1 MATKQSYKISGMT
14 CAACAARIEK
24 IINKLP
30 GITKA
35 NVNFAVEKATVEFDD
50 ALVDTNAICDAVKKL
65 GYGIEK
71 EDDQSHSRTE
81 LKISGM
87 SCAACSAKIEKK
99 LGKTEGVIKA
109 AVNFATEK
117 ANIEYDPSRIKAS
130 DLIRIIESLGY
141 KAEKAQEVAT
151 DREKEQR
158 EKEIRRLKYEL
169 IASAILSFPL
179 VLAMIVMMVHIDIP
193 LLHNEYF
200 QLIVTTPVQF
210 IIGFRFYKNAFHA
223 LKARSANMDV
233 LIALGT
239 SAAYFFSIYN
249 AFFQPLKEGMMMK
262 ELYFEAAAVII
273 TLILLGK
280 YLEAVAKGKTS
291 EAIKKLMGLQAKT
304 ARVIRNGIE
313 EDISIDEVIVGD
325 IVVVRPGEKV
335 PCDGQVLEGNS
346 SIDESMLTG
355 ESLPVEKKV
364 GDTVIG
370 ATINKFGTF
379 KFEATKVGKDTA
391 LSQIIKMVEDAQG
404 SKAPIQKIADQV
416 SGVFVPIVVVI
427 AVLTFLIWY
436 LVFGDFTHAM
446 ISAVSVL
453 VIACPCAL
461 GLATPTAIMV
471 GTGKGAENGIL
482 IKGGEHLEMAYKLN
496 SVVLDKTGTITKGQ
510 PEVTDIVQLGNMNK
524 EEILRIS
531 AISEKSS
538 EHPLGVAIY
547 EKGKSTFGNLSDPDK
562 FEAIPGR
569 GIMSVIGDKLV
580 YIGTRKLMAE
590 KGLNTANIESMIA
603 RLEDEGK
610 TAMLMA
616 VNDRME
622 AIIAVADT
630 VKEYSKEAIQDLQK
644 MGIEVYMITGDN
656 KRTANAIAKQV
667 GIKNVLAEVLPENK
681 AEEVEKLKSQGKVV
695 GMVGDGINDAPALAT
710 ADIGMAIGTGTDVA
724 IEAADITLMRGDL
737 RSIPTAIRLSKKT
750 MNKIKQNLFWAF
762 IYNIIG
768 IPFAAL
774 GLLSPIIAGGA
785 MAFSSV
791 SVVTNSLS
799 LKRFKAFKG
808 SKASDSY
815 GNLDAPRRSA
825 ASGVLAFSLVVIIVL
840 GASFLGYN
848 YIKNGTMSTHT
859 SGHPKQ
865 ASTAPKNEAKQ
876 PKEQQA
882 NTTASDHQNQS
893 SQNSHTNNNS
903 QSSHTNNNMKGMSHT
918 ASDTSTTVVDM
929 THTNLIIQN
938 KESLNKAVNKIN
950 EALRLMTM
958 DPNSPDT
965 GQRDSMK
972 TMQNMGITYDQNKM
986 TELHNSL
993 SKVATGMVILERIDS
1008 ELETQA
1014 STVFSTQN
1022 PLQYYLNQYS
1032 MTLYNKNKLQEAIN
1046 NINAVANLVNINPY
1060 VSSSGLVY
1068 DKDRMN
1074 QVHQSMKVLA
1084 EGVVELSQLN
1094 DDLTRQ
1100 TINLANTIQGYSQN

>member
-1 MATKQSYKISGMT
+1 VIRKESYRVTGMS

-30 GITKA
+30 GIAKV

-50 ALVDTNAICDAVKKL
+50 VSVDSDKIIEAVKKL
-65 GYGIEK
+65 GFGFEK
-71 EDDQSHSRTE
+71 EVVQENSSIE

-87 SCAACSAKIEKK
+87 SCAACSAKIERK

-109 AVNFATEK
+109 SVNLATEK
-117 ANIEYDPSRIKAS
+117 ANIQYDPSKIKAS
-130 DLIRIIESLGY
+130 DIIKIIEFLGY
-141 KAEKAQEVAT
+141 KAKKAQEMAA

-158 EKEIRRLKYEL
+158 EKEIKRLRFEL
-169 IASAILSFPL
+169 IASAILSSPL
-179 VLAMIVMMVHIDIP
+179 ILAMVAMLLHIDIAF
-193 LLHNEYF
+193 LHNEYF
-200 QLIVTTPVQF
+200 QLAVATPVQF
-210 IIGFRFYKNAFHA
+210 VIGFRFYRNAFHA
-223 LKARSANMDV
+223 LKAKSANMDV
-233 LIALGT
+233 LISLGT

-249 AFFQPLKEGMMMK
+249 AFFVPHGEGMMK

-304 ARVIRNGIE
+304 ARVIRNGVE
-313 EDISIDEVIVGD
+313 EDVSIEDVVVGD

-335 PCDGQVLEGNS
+335 PCDGKVLEGNS
-346 SIDESMLTG
+346 SVDESMLTG

-364 GDTVIG
+364 GDIVIG

-379 KFEATKVGKDTA
+379 KFEASKVGKDTA

-404 SKAPIQKIADQV
+404 SKAPIQKIADRV
-416 SGVFVPIVVVI
+416 SGIFVPAVVGI

-436 LVFGDFTHAM
+436 LVVDDFTSAM

-482 IKGGEHLEMAYKLN
+482 IKGGEHLETAYKLN
-496 SVVLDKTGTITKGQ
+496 SIVLDKTGTITKGE
-510 PEVTDIVQLGNMNK
+510 PEVTDVVILGSISK
-524 EEILRIS
+524 DEIMKLS

-547 EKGKSTFGNLSDPDK
+547 EKGKSVYGNLSDPDR

-569 GIMSVIGDKLV
+569 GIKSVIGNNEI
-580 YIGTRKLMAE
+580 YIGTRKLMAQI
-590 KGLNTANIESMIA
+590 GLDTTDIEATIA
-603 RLEDEGK
+603 KLEDEGK
-610 TAMLMA
+610 TAMIMS
-616 VNDRME
+616 VNNKIE

-630 VKEYSKEAIQDLQK
+630 VKEHSKEAIEELQK

-656 KRTANAIAKQV
+656 KRTADAIAKQV

-681 AEEVEKLKSQGKVV
+681 AEEVEKLKRQGKVV

-750 MNKIKQNLFWAF
+750 MSKIKQNLFWAF
-762 IYNIIG
+762 IYNIVG

-774 GLLSPIIAGGA
+774 GYLSPVLAGGA

-799 LKRFKAFKG
+799 LKRFK
-808 SKASDSY
+808 
-815 GNLDAPRRSA
+815 
-825 ASGVLAFSLVVIIVL
+825 
-840 GASFLGYN
+840 
-848 YIKNGTMSTHT
+848 
-859 SGHPKQ
+859 
-865 ASTAPKNEAKQ
+865 
-876 PKEQQA
+876 
-882 NTTASDHQNQS
+882 
-893 SQNSHTNNNS
+893 
-903 QSSHTNNNMKGMSHT
+903 
-918 ASDTSTTVVDM
+918 
-929 THTNLIIQN
+929 
-938 KESLNKAVNKIN
+938 
-950 EALRLMTM
+950 
-958 DPNSPDT
+958 
-965 GQRDSMK
+965 
-972 TMQNMGITYDQNKM
+972 
-986 TELHNSL
+986 
-993 SKVATGMVILERIDS
+993 
-1008 ELETQA
+1008 
-1014 STVFSTQN
+1014 
-1022 PLQYYLNQYS
+1022 
-1032 MTLYNKNKLQEAIN
+1032 
-1046 NINAVANLVNINPY
+1046 
-1060 VSSSGLVY
+1060 VY
-1068 DKDRMN
+1068 DII
-1074 QVHQSMKVLA
+1074 
-1084 EGVVELSQLN
+1084 N
-1094 DDLTRQ
+1094 D
-1100 TINLANTIQGYSQN
+1100 AK